1 MRKIVCIIA
10 AMAVLAACN
19 TAGPKLSRELRESA
33 PAFAAG
39 AQKRLVAMD
48 LDATLTQHKTPLSDT
63 NRIALD
69 RLGEKYDLLMVG
81 GGGAERIHRQ
91 MGDYPIAILGNYGMQ
106 EAKVTPEGWKIVRT
120 ETSPVDTADIL
131 AKCQS
136 LREKY
141 GFTKYY
147 GDPVE
152 FHETGMVTFGLLGTA
167 APGEE
172 KLAFD
177 PDKSKRRAMYREVCE
192 VFSNY
197 SVFIGGSTSFDLTE
211 KQYNK
216 YDAIMRYAAEN
227 GYTRDE
233 IIFIGDDLDDGG
245 NDSHV
250 RLGGMDYI
258 RIYDY
263 RKFPEMIEPLLAADN
278 KK

>member
-1 MRKIVCIIA
+1 MKKIVCIIA
-10 AMAVLAACN
+10 AMAALAACN
-19 TAGPKLSRELRESA
+19 SAGPKLSRELRESA

-63 NRIALD
+63 NRLALD
-69 RLGEKYDLLMVG
+69 KLGERYDLLMVG

-91 MGDYPIAILGNYGMQ
+91 MGNYPIAILGNYGMQ

-131 AKCQS
+131 AKCRA

-141 GFTKYY
+141 GYTKYY

-152 FHETGMVTFGLLGTA
+152 FHKTGMITFGLLGTA
-167 APGEE
+167 APSAE

-177 PDKSKRRAMYREVCE
+177 PDKAKRRAMFREVCE
-192 VFSNY
+192 VFSDY

-211 KQYNK
+211 KKYNK

-263 RKFPEMIEPLLAADN
+263 RKFPEMIEPLLAAPVSQ
-278 KK
+278 

>member
-1 MRKIVCIIA
+1 MA
-10 AMAVLAACN
+10 ALAACN
-19 TAGPKLSRELRESA
+19 SAGPKLSRELRESA

-63 NRIALD
+63 NRLALD
-69 RLGEKYDLLMVG
+69 KLGERYDLLMVG

-131 AKCQS
+131 AKCRA

-141 GFTKYY
+141 GYTKYY

-152 FHETGMVTFGLLGTA
+152 FHKTGMITFGLLGTA
-167 APGEE
+167 APSAE

-177 PDKSKRRAMYREVCE
+177 PDKAKRRAMFREVCE
-192 VFSNY
+192 VFSDY

-211 KQYNK
+211 KKYNK

-263 RKFPEMIEPLLAADN
+263 RKFPEMIEPLLATPVRQ
-278 KK
+278 

>member
-1 MRKIVCIIA
+1 MKKIIYSILLIA
-10 AMAVLAACN
+10 AVTFTSCKNNSAQSIENQVKA
-19 TAGPKLSRELRESA
+19 TA

-39 AQKRLVAMD
+39 AHKRLVAMD

-63 NRIALD
+63 NRLALD
-69 RLGEKYDLLMVG
+69 ALAQRYHLLMVG

-91 MGDYPIAILGNYGMQ
+91 MLDYPIDILGNYGMQ
-106 EAKVTPEGWKIVRT
+106 EAKVTEDGWKIIRSDV
-120 ETSPVDTADIL
+120 SPVDTADVL
-131 AKCQS
+131 AKCQA

-141 GFTKYY
+141 GYTKYY

-152 FHETGMVTFGLLGTA
+152 FHATGMITFGLLGTK
-167 APGEE
+167 APSEE
-172 KLAFD
+172 KLNFD
-177 PDKSKRRAMYREVCE
+177 PDKSKRRAMYKEVCD
-192 VFSNY
+192 VFSDY
-197 SVFIGGSTSFDLTE
+197 SVFIGGSTSFDMAA

-263 RKFPEMIEPLLAADN
+263 RKFPEMIQPLL
-278 KK
+278 K

>member
-1 MRKIVCIIA
+1 MKRLLYLTFAAVILVCCGQA
-10 AMAVLAACN
+10 KPN
-19 TAGPKLSRELRESA
+19 LSPELKESA

-39 AQKRLVAMD
+39 AHKRLVAMD

-63 NRIALD
+63 NRVALD
-69 RLGEKYDLLMVG
+69 ELGKKYDLLMVG
-81 GGGAERIHRQ
+81 GGGAERIHKQ
-91 MGDYPIAILGNYGMQ
+91 MGEYPIAVLGNYGMQ
-106 EAKVTPEGWKIVRT
+106 EAKITPEGWKIVRT
-120 ETSPVDTADIL
+120 EVSPVNTADVL
-131 AKCQS
+131 AKCQA

-152 FHETGMVTFGLLGTA
+152 FHETGMITFGLLGTA
-167 APGEE
+167 APSEE
-172 KLAFD
+172 KLTFD
-177 PDKSKRRAMYREVCE
+177 PDKSKRRAMYKEVCE

-197 SVFIGGSTSFDLTE
+197 SVFIGGSTSFDMTE

-227 GYTRDE
+227 GYTREE

-263 RKFPEMIEPLLAADN
+263 RKFPEMIEPLLKA
-278 KK
+278 K

>member
-120 ETSPVDTADIL
+120 ETSPVDTADVL